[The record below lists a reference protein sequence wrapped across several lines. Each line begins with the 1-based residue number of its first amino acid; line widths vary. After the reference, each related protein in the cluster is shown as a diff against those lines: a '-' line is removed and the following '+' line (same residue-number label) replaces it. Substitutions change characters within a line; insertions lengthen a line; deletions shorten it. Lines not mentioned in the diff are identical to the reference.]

1 MSTLQTLTTALSA
14 LSYALLIRPFMSDWG
29 AEGDEIVR
37 PLPGDGLIA
46 EPQIQATRAITLHAP
61 TEDVWPWLAQMGRA
75 QTGWYGMDFLDS
87 GSVPSMTYLRTDL
100 EPPAP
105 GMAAD
110 NGWTVAEVEVGRA
123 IVFLM
128 DRVETRA
135 GIASTSAAYVLEPAF
150 RGGVEYARLL
160 IRRRVW
166 AIDFTTRLYHMLL
179 EPVDFIRTYAQLNG
193 LKARVEG
200 KTL

>member
-46 EPQIQATRAITLHAP
+46 TPQIQATRAITLHAP
-61 TEDVWPWLAQMGRA
+61 PEDVWAWLAQMGRA
-75 QTGWYGMDFLDS
+75 QTGWYGLDLLDS

-110 NGWTVAEVEVGRA
+110 NGWSVAEVEVGRA

-135 GIASTSAAYVLEPAF
+135 GIASTSAAYVLERQA
-150 RGGVEYARLL
+150 GGTRLI

-166 AIDFTTRLYHMLL
+166 AIDFTTRLYHTLL

-200 KTL
+200 ITP